1 MIALGTAVAALAASV
16 IGGAYYALMPAVT
29 SGVAPARSPLAT
41 VVVELAR
48 CAAVAGLVAGLL
60 TAAGIADPLGGAALG
75 LGLWVL
81 PVVLL
86 TGAVF
91 HEGTAE
97 RAALVHAGD
106 WLLKLVAVGA
116 ILGSFL

>member
-1 MIALGTAVAALAASV
+1 MVALGTAVAALTAFV
-16 IGGAYYALMPAVT
+16 IGGAYYALIPAATAHVGP
-29 SGVAPARSPLAT
+29 SRSPLAT

-48 CAAVAGLVAGLL
+48 SAAVSGLVAGLL
-60 TAAGIADPLGGAALG
+60 TAARIADPLGGAVLG
-75 LGLWVL
+75 LALWVL

-86 TGAVF
+86 AGAVF
-91 HEGTAE
+91 HEGTLP

-116 ILGSFL
+116 VSGLFL